1 MSSVKG
7 TPAYWKQFLH
17 EVLAMVKQL
26 GIPTYFLTLS
36 CTDSWWD
43 ELPHIIKKFNN
54 LNLTNEEIRNLRYQ
68 QRTKL
73 LNDNPVL
80 VGRHFQYK
88 VEVFFKEI
96 VLDRPLGKTKYYAL
110 HIEFQERRN
119 PHVHAFVWILDALR
133 ISEKTENK
141 SFVERTISHKCFV
154 ARSWKWTWTIWT
166 S

>member
-36 CTDSWWD
+36 CGDLRWN
-43 ELPHIIKKFNN
+43 ELPYIINHLNN
-54 LNLTNEEIRNLRYQ
+54 LNLTDEEIRNLTYQ

-80 VGRHFQYK
+80 VARHFQLK
-88 VEVFFKEI
+88 RKFS
-96 VLDRPLGKTKYYAL
+96 
-110 HIEFQERRN
+110 
-119 PHVHAFVWILDALR
+119 LR
-133 ISEKTENK
+133 KL
-141 SFVERTISHKCFV
+141 FLMDL
-154 ARSWKWTWTIWT
+154 
-166 S
+166 